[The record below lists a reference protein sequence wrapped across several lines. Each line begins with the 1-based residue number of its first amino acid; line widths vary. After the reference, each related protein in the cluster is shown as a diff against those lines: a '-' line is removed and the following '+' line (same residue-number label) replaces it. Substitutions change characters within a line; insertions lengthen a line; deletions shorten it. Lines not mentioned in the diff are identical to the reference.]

1 MAKIFKILFVFLF
14 LFQLKSFSDVFQK
27 NDSLEKV
34 LAGYELNQNIS
45 NLPAETLFNIGRI
58 YENYKSD
65 YNKAIEYYKLASEK
79 AISENDTGYIKYES
93 WLGYTLSKTGDIENA
108 IQKLLSVIELAESK
122 DYKTKLPR
130 LYLLLA
136 FSYRDAKLLDKS
148 EFYFIKSID
157 ASNTVKDSTDI
168 HTALAEIGNLFSIRG
183 DNKSAL
189 KYLRKAL
196 KIREQHGLNNVLV
209 YGYHDIS
216 IIYLALDSVEL
227 SLKYLSKAD
236 SIASLLNEKWVMSSI
251 YANYIDIYI
260 RLKQISKA
268 EPYLLKLKN
277 IADELNLKSVYVTLN
292 HSYYTYYKALN
303 KSELA
308 LKYFELEQ
316 VYKDSIS
323 NQDIQKNISEFEKKY
338 EIARKDKELLKT
350 QEDVKR
356 QKIILFSVIIGFIIV
371 LTSLI
376 IILKFYRK
384 NKTAF
389 EKLEFQNRKILK
401 QKEELNE
408 LNSTKDKLFSI
419 IAHDLRSPFVGIQG
433 FSDLLLNSP
442 EDYTPDET
450 KLFIE
455 QINISS
461 RTTLDLL
468 EKLLNWAKNQTGK
481 ISFNPE
487 KINLQ
492 SIILECMNSLMTSA
506 KIKSITMF
514 CDCENDIDVFAD
526 RDMLRTVIRNLIQNS
541 IKFTKPEGRISI
553 TAKRQE
559 KFIEVSVKDNGI
571 GMDENTLKNIF
582 NITDKETVPGTANEK
597 GTGLG
602 LILCKDFV
610 EKNGGTISV
619 ESTLGEGS
627 CFLFTMPSI

>member
-1 MAKIFKILFVFLF
+1 MKIIKILSVLLF
-14 LFQLKSFSDVFQK
+14 LFQLKSFGEVSQK

-45 NLPAETLFNIGRI
+45 NLPAETLFNIGKI

-65 YNKAIEYYKLASEK
+65 NIKAIEYFKLASEK
-79 AISENDTGYIKYES
+79 AHTENDSGYIKYES

-122 DYKTKLPR
+122 DYKNKLPR

-136 FSYRDAKLLDKS
+136 FSYRDAKLLEKAES
-148 EFYFIKSID
+148 FFIKSID
-157 ASNTVKDSTDI
+157 ASNAVKDSTDI
-168 HTALAEIGNLFSIRG
+168 HTALAEIGNLFSMRG
-183 DNKSAL
+183 DNKTAL
-189 KYLRKAL
+189 KYLSKAL
-196 KIREQHGLNNVLV
+196 KIRERLGISNVLV

-227 SLKYLSKAD
+227 SLRYLAKAD
-236 SIASLLNEKWVMSSI
+236 SIASLLNEKWVKSSI

-260 RLKQISKA
+260 KLKQISKA

-277 IADELNLKSVYVTLN
+277 ISDELNLKSVYVTLN
-292 HSYYTYYKALN
+292 HSYYVYYKALN
-303 KSELA
+303 KSDSA

-323 NQDIQKNISEFEKKY
+323 NQEIQKNITEFEKKY
-338 EIARKDKELLKT
+338 EIARKDKELLKN
-350 QEDVKR
+350 QEEIKR
-356 QKIILFSVIIGFIIV
+356 QKIILASVIIGFILV
-371 LTSLI
+371 FTSLV
-376 IILKFYRK
+376 IILRFYK
-384 NKTAF
+384 KSKLAF
-389 EKLEFQNRKILK
+389 EELESQNKKILK

-442 EDYTPDET
+442 EDYTPEET

-468 EKLLNWAKNQTGK
+468 DKLLNWAKNQTGK

-506 KIKSITMF
+506 KIKNISLF
-514 CDCENDIDVFAD
+514 CDCKGDIDVIAD

-541 IKFTKPEGRISI
+541 IKFTKSEGRVNI
-553 TAKRQE
+553 TAAAVDGM
-559 KFIEVSVKDNGI
+559 IEVTINDNGI

-582 NITDKETVPGTANEK
+582 NITDKHTVPGTANEW

-610 EKNGGTISV
+610 EKNGGTISA
-619 ESTLGEGS
+619 ESALGKGSKFIFTLPAS
-627 CFLFTMPSI
+627 